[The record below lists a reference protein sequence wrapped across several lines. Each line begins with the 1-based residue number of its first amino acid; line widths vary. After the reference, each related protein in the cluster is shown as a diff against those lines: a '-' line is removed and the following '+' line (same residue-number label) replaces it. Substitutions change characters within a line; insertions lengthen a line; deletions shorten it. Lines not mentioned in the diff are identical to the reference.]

1 MTAPTALFVVQSLPS
16 TALFVAESLRQT
28 YGAVLVCMNTCVG
41 ILCWELLCVFQ
52 CARVFCVFGVCT
64 LSVSSLVC

>member
-41 ILCWELLCVFQ
+41 ILCWELLCVF
-52 CARVFCVFGVCT
+52 
-64 LSVSSLVC
+64 